1 MSISFQTFDV
11 KDPIAGKKKTIKIW
25 IQHIVDE
32 HRKKTGNLSY
42 IFCSNKK
49 LREIN
54 IQYLN
59 HDYDTD
65 IITFPYNEENTI
77 NGDIMIS
84 VEQVKLN
91 AEAYKAHF
99 FDELLRVMAHGVLHL
114 LGYNDHTKQ
123 EIAQMRKAE
132 DKAIEQY
139 YKLTAP
145 DNTSKP

>member
-1 MSISFQTFDV
+1 MSISFQTLDV
-11 KDPIAGKKKTIKIW
+11 KDPILGKKKAIKIW
-25 IQHIVDE
+25 IQQIVSE

-42 IFCSNKK
+42 LFCSNKK
-49 LREIN
+49 IREIN

-65 IITFPYNEENTI
+65 IITFPYNEKNTI

-91 AEAYKAHF
+91 AEAYNVRF

-123 EIAQMRKAE
+123 EIAQMRQAE
-132 DKAIEQY
+132 DKAIEQF
-139 YKLTAP
+139 YKLTVP